1 LTDCPKNIIKVQV
14 YLSTIREKELFERIK
29 AALGEDD
36 TGTFK
41 FLLKSY
47 ADDHNLIT
55 EHLHNGR

>member
-1 LTDCPKNIIKVQV
+1 MADCPKNIMKVQV
-14 YLSTIREKELFERIK
+14 YLTTPREQEIFKKIK

-55 EHLHNGR
+55 EHLHNGK